1 VNEIGESEL
10 SKSSIVI
17 FANVPSA
24 PASLTLKPTSY
35 PATIKADWTAPTSV
49 NGDSV
54 QSYRVYVDDG
64 LGGPY
69 KLVLASDSSSLYS
82 HEIPA
87 LTCGLFYS
95 V

>member
-10 SKSSIVI
+10 SRASIVI

-24 PASLTLKPTSY
+24 PASLTLTPTSY
-35 PATIKADWTAPTSV
+35 PASIKADWIAPTSV

-54 QSYRVYVDDG
+54 QSYSVYVDDG

-82 HEIPA
+82 YEIPG